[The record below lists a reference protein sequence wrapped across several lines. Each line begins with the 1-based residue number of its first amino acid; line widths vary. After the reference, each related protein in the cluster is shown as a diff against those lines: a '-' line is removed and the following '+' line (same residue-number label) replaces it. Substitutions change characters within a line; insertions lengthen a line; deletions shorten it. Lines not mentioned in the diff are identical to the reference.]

1 LCDSINQT
9 KCLQC
14 ETPLLEYKGNCLSQC
29 PSGFSKSWFGQSCT
43 KAFQINFT
51 VIPFPHLGACGV
63 MLLICLVGLI
73 KDRRSLL
80 ITNIIVLWGPI
91 QFLSYLSQSG
101 FALMYGTNN
110 YGYTSGLAFA
120 TYLVLNVAFAI
131 TFEVKIGR

>member
-1 LCDSINQT
+1 M
-9 KCLQC
+9 
-14 ETPLLEYKGNCLSQC
+14 
-29 PSGFSKSWFGQSCT
+29 
-43 KAFQINFT
+43 
-51 VIPFPHLGACGV
+51 V
-63 MLLICLVGLI
+63 LICLVGLI
-73 KDRRSLL
+73 KDRRSLV

-91 QFLSYLSQSG
+91 QFLSYLSQTG